1 MRPRK
6 YRVLL
11 TQEEHDQ
18 LVAIVALADA
28 GSRRARYAQILL
40 KLDENHND
48 PVWTIAEIA
57 EAFDSNTSMIC
68 RVARRYADEGL
79 ECALNRKE
87 QDNRFRK
94 LTPEIDAHIAA
105 MVAADPPAG
114 QKHWTATLVAKTL
127 VADGTVDSIS
137 QASVSAAFRRLGLP
151 VKPGRPTDAGK
162 PAKSGRP
169 SRRRKG

>member
-68 RVARRYADEGL
+68 RVARRYVDEGL

-105 MVAADPPAG
+105 MVASDPPAG
-114 QKHWTATLVAKTL
+114 QRRWTATLVAKTL
-127 VADGTVDSIS
+127 VANGTVNSIS
-137 QASVSAAFRRLGLP
+137 AASVSAAFRRLGLCGKAKASAKADESP
-151 VKPGRPTDAGK
+151 AEVGEPT
-162 PAKSGRP
+162 
-169 SRRRKG
+169 